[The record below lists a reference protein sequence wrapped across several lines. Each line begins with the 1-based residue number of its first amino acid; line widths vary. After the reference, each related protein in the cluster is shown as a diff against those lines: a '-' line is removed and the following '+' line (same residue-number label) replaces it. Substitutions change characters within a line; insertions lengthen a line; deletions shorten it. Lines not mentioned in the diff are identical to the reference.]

1 MLGNNREKEVL
12 KPVSSNTRSDR
23 EKFISCYAQMPDLKD
38 TSAAG
43 YLQNRGI
50 FTLPAEHI
58 RFCERQPTR
67 KGMAVINYQ
76 AMWALATDSKGQL
89 CYLHRTYLDGDRKAD
104 INVVKRMTKL
114 QEDNYLDYAESV
126 AIRMFPVAST
136 LGVAEGIETA
146 LSCKQVYGVNTG
158 QQLMPDLWISSLHLK
173 E

>member
-1 MLGNNREKEVL
+1 MNTAEAAKGQWEKIFAYYGLPPITGKRHFKGKCPICEKKGKFRIDDQDGRGTYICTCSSGTGFQLLEKTQGKSFKQLADEIDQLLGNNREKEAP

-89 CYLHRTYLDGDRKAD
+89 
-104 INVVKRMTKL
+104 
-114 QEDNYLDYAESV
+114 
-126 AIRMFPVAST
+126 
-136 LGVAEGIETA
+136 
-146 LSCKQVYGVNTG
+146 
-158 QQLMPDLWISSLHLK
+158 
-173 E
+173 